1 MYISQ
6 TERIINSL
14 LRKKFIDAIILIYKK
29 KKTYQARNSVC
40 VKTLKIPEWSAGS
53 INTEVRCIWGLR
65 QTRSVF
71 SDFIFILI
79 FM

>member
-53 INTEVRCIWGLR
+53 IVRCIWGLR

-71 SDFIFILI
+71 SDFIFILK